1 MDGGNSY
8 IHKCHSAEE
17 LEPPAIPESLDR
29 KERIN
34 LSRKMK
40 HPVTPPPPFA
50 DRSDI
55 TINGTLSLDRKLN
68 SDHVSLDHLRSTFHT
83 KKADTRLVKENGL
96 NDFCLDSKLNRKSG
110 SDIEC
115 HKSKN
120 DIQPL
125 FRNSDISLSYE
136 DKNKALNNNNN
147 EALSQEEELKLLL
160 DTCNIKTDELPIS
173 KPKIDITNTTEK
185 VPVSI
190 LHSPTNA
197 ITAANGSDTV
207 RTIPKIQ
214 VKSPSIT
221 DDRHKITD
229 NLACAAKDKSDS
241 AIESSSLINGG
252 VQTDHSNVYQGNL
265 TKLPYEIMQSEGVI
279 KSLEYD
285 HSPEMQ
291 VMFNSLSPV
300 LLRRNSS
307 KKPARRHGSNSS
319 ESSPE
324 TEKKVDMHQ
333 RFEALKPVVQTSS
346 VEQETGSS
354 LFMDPKM
361 SQTWHGATSAN
372 WSQIYGPQMR
382 EMMRLHGLSDTEWE
396 HDNDVSNRERDFTQ
410 GSKTL
415 PSSKSLLD
423 EMHKRFCAD
432 QYDHKAESEM
442 ARALVLLR
450 LKSNTSKLQKPA
462 AYQAKR
468 SASFNIKMGTGSTGS
483 DSSPLLPRSP
493 DRIRIKTSPKMKYPS
508 SIRREKTPEPLT
520 FTRDMEKV
528 FVFPLYA

>member
-29 KERIN
+29 KERIT

-40 HPVTPPPPFA
+40 HPVTPPPPSA

-55 TINGTLSLDRKLN
+55 TINGTLSLGRKFN
-68 SDHVSLDHLRSTFHT
+68 SDHLESTFH
-83 KKADTRLVKENGL
+83 DTTIVKENGL

-110 SDIEC
+110 SDIDC
-115 HKSKN
+115 HKGKN
-120 DIQPL
+120 SLPL
-125 FRNSDISLSYE
+125 FRNSDVSLSYE
-136 DKNKALNNNNN
+136 DKNKAFNNNN

-160 DTCNIKTDELPIS
+160 DTCNIKSDELPIS

-185 VPVSI
+185 VPVSD
-190 LHSPTNA
+190 LLSPTKATNV
-197 ITAANGSDTV
+197 SDTV

-221 DDRHKITD
+221 DDRNKLTD
-229 NLACAAKDKSDS
+229 NFASAAKDNSDS

-252 VQTDHSNVYQGNL
+252 VQTDDYKVYQGNL

-307 KKPARRHGSNSS
+307 KKPARKHGSNSS

-324 TEKKVDMHQ
+324 TEKKVDMHK

-396 HDNDVSNRERDFTQ
+396 HDNDVSTRERDFTQ

-468 SASFNIKMGTGSTGS
+468 SASFNIKMGTGSAGS

-520 FTRDMEKV
+520 FTKDMEKV
-528 FVFPLYA
+528 FVFPLSA

>member
-29 KERIN
+29 KERIT

-40 HPVTPPPPFA
+40 HPVTPPPPPA

-68 SDHVSLDHLRSTFHT
+68 SDHVSLDHLGSSFHT
-83 KKADTRLVKENGL
+83 KSADTSIVKENGL
-96 NDFCLDSKLNRKSG
+96 NDFCLDSKLSRKSG
-110 SDIEC
+110 SDIDC
-115 HKSKN
+115 HKGKK
-120 DIQPL
+120 DLKKLQLL
-125 FRNSDISLSYE
+125 FRNSDVSLSYE
-136 DKNKALNNNNN
+136 DKKKALNNNN

-160 DTCNIKTDELPIS
+160 DTCDIKTDELPIF

-185 VPVSI
+185 VPVSD
-190 LHSPTNA
+190 LHSPTKA
-197 ITAANGSDTV
+197 SDVSDTV

-214 VKSPSIT
+214 VKSPSISC
-221 DDRHKITD
+221 DRNKITD
-229 NLACAAKDKSDS
+229 NFASAGKDNSDS

-252 VQTDHSNVYQGNL
+252 VQTDDSKVYQGNL
-265 TKLPYEIMQSEGVI
+265 TKLPYDIMQSEGVI
-279 KSLEYD
+279 KSLQYD

-307 KKPARRHGSNSS
+307 KKPARKHGSNSS

-468 SASFNIKMGTGSTGS
+468 SASFNIKMGTGSAGS

-520 FTRDMEKV
+520 FTKDMEKV
-528 FVFPLYA
+528 YIFPFSA

>member
-1 MDGGNSY
+1 
-8 IHKCHSAEE
+8 
-17 LEPPAIPESLDR
+17 
-29 KERIN
+29 
-34 LSRKMK
+34 MK
-40 HPVTPPPPFA
+40 HPVTPPPPSA

-68 SDHVSLDHLRSTFHT
+68 SDHVSLDHLQSTFRT
-83 KKADTRLVKENGL
+83 KSADTTVVKGNGL
-96 NDFCLDSKLNRKSG
+96 NFFLDSKLNRKSG
-110 SDIEC
+110 SDIDC
-115 HKSKN
+115 HKGKN
-120 DIQPL
+120 GLPL
-125 FRNSDISLSYE
+125 FRKSDISLSYE
-136 DKNKALNNNNN
+136 DKNKALNNNN

-160 DTCNIKTDELPIS
+160 DTCNIKSDELPIS

-185 VPVSI
+185 VPVSD
-190 LHSPTNA
+190 LHSPTKATNV
-197 ITAANGSDTV
+197 SDTV

-221 DDRHKITD
+221 DDRNKLTD
-229 NLACAAKDKSDS
+229 NFASAAKDNSDS

-252 VQTDHSNVYQGNL
+252 VQTDDSKVYQGNL

-307 KKPARRHGSNSS
+307 KKPARKHGSNSS

-333 RFEALKPVVQTSS
+333 RLDALKPVVQTSS
-346 VEQETGSS
+346 VEQETGNS

-396 HDNDVSNRERDFTQ
+396 HDNDISNRERDFTK

-468 SASFNIKMGTGSTGS
+468 SASFNIKMGTGSAGS

-520 FTRDMEKV
+520 FTKDMEKV
-528 FVFPLYA
+528 FVFPLSA

>member
-1 MDGGNSY
+1 MDGGNNY

-29 KERIN
+29 KERIS

-40 HPVTPPPPFA
+40 HPVTPPPPTA
-50 DRSDI
+50 DRSGI
-55 TINGTLSLDRKLN
+55 TINGTLSLGRKLN
-68 SDHVSLDHLRSTFHT
+68 SDHVSLDHLQSTFHT
-83 KKADTRLVKENGL
+83 KSADTTIVKENGL

-110 SDIEC
+110 SDIDW
-115 HKSKN
+115 HKGKK
-120 DIQPL
+120 DLQPL
-125 FRNSDISLSYE
+125 FRNSDVSLSYE

-160 DTCNIKTDELPIS
+160 DTFNIKSDELPIS
-173 KPKIDITNTTEK
+173 KSKIDKTDTTEK
-185 VPVSI
+185 VPVSD
-190 LHSPTNA
+190 LHSPTKA
-197 ITAANGSDTV
+197 TTVSDTV

-214 VKSPSIT
+214 VKSPSIA
-221 DDRHKITD
+221 DDRNKITD
-229 NLACAAKDKSDS
+229 NLASAAKDNSDS

-252 VQTDHSNVYQGNL
+252 VQTDDSKVYQGNL

-307 KKPARRHGSNSS
+307 KKPARKHGSNSS

-324 TEKKVDMHQ
+324 TEKKVDMHK

-396 HDNDVSNRERDFTQ
+396 HDNDVSNRESDFTQ

-468 SASFNIKMGTGSTGS
+468 SASFNIKMGTGSAGS

-520 FTRDMEKV
+520 FTKDMEKV
-528 FVFPLYA
+528 IVFPLSA